1 MNSQVPYFQGKTELE
16 IWCLVFLGIDNI
28 TAEYDK
34 QFKGLNSGYMYIIYL
49 VTSEVNLCEFL
60 P

>member
-1 MNSQVPYFQGKTELE
+1 MEYEPSSIYVHTIGIGHL
-16 IWCLVFLGIDNI
+16 IVFLGIDNI
-28 TAEYDK
+28 SAEYDK